1 MKLTIEI
8 SSNLAQRL
16 IDDSLL
22 PMDIDAVLR
31 QLKASLSVEYAKSNA
46 RRELTPSLIKTEEV
60 LAVSDRRHRLN
71 SSTAA

>member
-16 IDDSLL
+16 IDDSPL

-31 QLKASLSVEYAKSNA
+31 QLKASLSAEYAKSESH
-46 RRELTPSLIKTEEV
+46 RESAPIVVKAGEV
-60 LAVSDRRHRLN
+60 VAVANHVHRIP